1 MDDGDDSPASN
12 SYPVAWGSKLN
23 LWSVLQR
30 SGGGCL
36 ISASPGKDD
45 CGSTPNSAHSS
56 SASTVAPS
64 STRSTPELRSERAA
78 DAGSKRKEDSDA
90 SRKLNVLE
98 GTFTMANYLLN
109 CGTFGVPFV
118 FLLSG
123 EAAVGLIFI
132 ATSACALT
140 GLLLSRVLEQLA
152 FQERLCLSLIDVARA
167 AGGAPL
173 AVIIDISSLAELF
186 GYAIANLLVLGH
198 TLRTIVPGLDYGTV
212 IIIST
217 VTAMLQST
225 VPDKMYSYISAFSSA
240 CLATVCVVVLASGWQ
255 MPQWADDHKLIG
267 PLPVMPHALTLL
279 IFTVGCHPV
288 LPSLFNGM
296 SSRSDF
302 DRAVTSGFIL
312 WAFFATA
319 FGASAYFMFGGMTQN
334 IATRNIGVDLE
345 LYPVRGA
352 TYLAVVTSVLLTFKL
367 QMTQVP
373 NIRPIVQSIAGC
385 FGFILPPGKG
395 GLLGMA
401 AATPILL
408 ICALGGWYLRNSFEL
423 LCSVSGLVPMTLN
436 SLIFPCL
443 AYWRICFQ
451 PIS

>member
-1 MDDGDDSPASN
+1 MGAQVALDQVMDVFESPGSLVKIMLHISDRASHRHLSLPLLSHNDDGSRTSSPGSRSAMDDGDDSPASN

-198 TLRTIVPGLDYGTV
+198 TLRTIVPG
-212 IIIST
+212 
-217 VTAMLQST
+217 
-225 VPDKMYSYISAFSSA
+225 
-240 CLATVCVVVLASGWQ
+240 
-255 MPQWADDHKLIG
+255 
-267 PLPVMPHALTLL
+267 
-279 IFTVGCHPV
+279 
-288 LPSLFNGM
+288 
-296 SSRSDF
+296 
-302 DRAVTSGFIL
+302 
-312 WAFFATA
+312 
-319 FGASAYFMFGGMTQN
+319 
-334 IATRNIGVDLE
+334 
-345 LYPVRGA
+345 
-352 TYLAVVTSVLLTFKL
+352 
-367 QMTQVP
+367 
-373 NIRPIVQSIAGC
+373 
-385 FGFILPPGKG
+385 
-395 GLLGMA
+395 
-401 AATPILL
+401 
-408 ICALGGWYLRNSFEL
+408 
-423 LCSVSGLVPMTLN
+423 
-436 SLIFPCL
+436 
-443 AYWRICFQ
+443 
-451 PIS
+451 